1 MNNEQLIMENAGLI
15 WKIANRFYNVDKK
28 DLFQAGA
35 LGILKAYRNYKENG
49 VTKFSTYAYDYI
61 FGEMHI
67 LASNKEI
74 KISKDI
80 IKLRNELEK
89 TRYILA
95 QKLCRI
101 PSNMELAN
109 FLEMDVEKITLA
121 LNSANAVMSLDEE
134 SDDARNLYESLAYN
148 ESLSQDDLIMLDSSI
163 NTLDE
168 VEKDII
174 NSRYYEDLTQT
185 ETARKLGLTQVMV
198 SRYEKRSLEKMHD
211 YMYL

>member
-35 LGILKAYRNYKENG
+35 LGILKAYRNYKANG

-134 SDDARNLYESLAYN
+134 SDDARNLYESIAYN

>member
-134 SDDARNLYESLAYN
+134 SDDARNLYESIAYN

-185 ETARKLGLTQVMV
+185 ETARKLGLSQVMV

>member
-134 SDDARNLYESLAYN
+134 SDDARNLYESIAYN